1 MEGVVTEYLEIEG
14 GRLAYDVTGEGP
26 LVVLSHGMGDGR
38 EAYRF
43 LASRLVAAGYRV
55 AKADLRGHGESTTGW
70 SSYTRTDTANDLLA
84 LIRHLGGPA
93 VAVGHSFAGG
103 AATIA
108 AALDPDLVSAVVQ
121 IGPFTRAQKLSMG
134 GLLRNSRHR
143 KGVSLLLGAGLL
155 RSVGL
160 WMRYLDLAYPGS
172 RPADYAEYMA
182 ALEGALRRP
191 DRMAVLGK
199 MGMSAPTDAGAQ
211 LPNLRVPALVLM
223 GTLDPDWADPRAEAD
238 GVVAGMPVGRGTVV
252 MIEGAG
258 HYAHAQFPA
267 EVAEVMVP
275 FLKEHARA

>member
-1 MEGVVTEYLEIEG
+1 MTEYLEIEG

-93 VAVGHSFAGG
+93 VVVGHSFAGG

-182 ALEGALRRP
+182 ALEDALRRP

-211 LPNLRVPALVLM
+211 LPNLRVPALILM

-258 HYAHAQFPA
+258 HYAHAQFPD

>member
-1 MEGVVTEYLEIEG
+1 MTEYLEIEG

-38 EAYRF
+38 EAYRL
-43 LASRLVAAGYRV
+43 LAPRLVAAGYRV

-93 VAVGHSFAGG
+93 VVVGHSFSGG

-108 AALDPDLVSAVVQ
+108 AALHPDLVNAVVQ
-121 IGPFTRAQKLSMG
+121 IGPFTRAQKLSLG

-143 KGVSLLLGAGLL
+143 KGISLLLGAGLL

-160 WMRYLDLAYPGS
+160 WMRYLNLAYPGS

-191 DRMAVLGK
+191 DRMAVVGK
-199 MGMSAPTDAGAQ
+199 MGMSTPSDAGAQ
-211 LPNLRVPALVLM
+211 LPNLRVPALILM

-258 HYAHAQFPA
+258 HYAHAQFPG